1 MNDNDEEYSAD
12 DPRLAIIEEY
22 LNILDAAS
30 TAAIMM
36 GIRPAELA
44 GALLARCQQ
53 LYTQGEDP
61 DLPGLERLLEYS
73 LDQLRSRPR
82 FDI

>member
-1 MNDNDEEYSAD
+1 MNDEEYSAD